1 MPEKL
6 ICVKLYMIIIR
17 LPCEACVDQDH
28 ELQVHDIIRLPHEV
42 RVDHDHKSQI
52 YDIIKLPSEASVDH
66 DHELQVHD
74 IIKRRAGVI
83 QISGVP
89 ALFIFLQLEYIQVIR
104 DKKVSLIIFLSLSR
118 VKLPA
123 PCEIRIFCVV

>member
-6 ICVKLYMIIIR
+6 FCVKLYMIIIR
-17 LPCEACVDQDH
+17 LPSEASVDQDH
-28 ELQVHDIIRLPHEV
+28 EAML
-42 RVDHDHKSQI
+42 
-52 YDIIKLPSEASVDH
+52 
-66 DHELQVHD
+66 HD

-104 DKKVSLIIFLSLSR
+104 DKKVSLIIFLSLCR

>member
-1 MPEKL
+1 
-6 ICVKLYMIIIR
+6 MIIIR
-17 LPCEACVDQDH
+17 LPCEACVDHDH
-28 ELQVHDIIRLPHEV
+28 EAMLHDVIRLPSEASVDYDHEAMLHDIIKLPHEV
-42 RVDHDHKSQI
+42 RVDQ
-52 YDIIKLPSEASVDH
+52 

-104 DKKVSLIIFLSLSR
+104 DKKVSLIIFLSLCR